1 MPFKMS
7 SDLKKQ
13 ENIQKAQVF
22 LQAAHLYQTSKI
34 AKGISG
40 LKKLQ
45 TESNEIQ
52 KVMSENL
59 SRMNAKLNEQNQIL
73 RRKEQ
78 QENIERIEKEKIKE
92 LKNIFFDIV
101 EELENIKVL
110 KVNNLEKYFKTMSI
124 KAMADKNEISHR
136 ITEELEEKNLIS
148 QTLRNVQS
156 YSDELISSFDE
167 KENQDF
173 EEIISIL
180 EVDEEKEI
188 ENISSDNLFQ
198 TGEKVIDLHK
208 LIEKTFTEKPYLL
221 LKIFDQKETL
231 KEIRYCLFNDEITHF
246 VSSGKYLPKIDYDKF
261 FIENNQSSEFSGLL
275 SEIGF
280 DLTLT
285 KNIFDFKNFDV
296 GILDKIIVSSK
307 NWYKDF
313 FKVSALNAITL
324 KKVSFEEKNKVFK
337 SIKYFEVGN
346 FLVKVFFNAL
356 NETFGPSLEKF
367 VRGSE
372 NIKDLKKDID
382 EEKIRAAR
390 IISEYPFVGTI
401 LENRK

>member
-1 MPFKMS
+1 MS

-13 ENIQKAQVF
+13 ENIQNAQVF

-34 AKGISG
+34 AKEISG

-45 TESNEIQ
+45 SESNEIQ
-52 KVMSENL
+52 KVMSDNL
-59 SRMNAKLNEQNQIL
+59 SGMNAKLNEQNQIL

-78 QENIERIEKEKIKE
+78 QENIERIEKEKTKE

-101 EELENIKVL
+101 EELENIKIL
-110 KVNNLEKYFKTMSI
+110 KISNLEKYFKTMSI

-198 TGEKVIDLHK
+198 TGE
-208 LIEKTFTEKPYLL
+208 
-221 LKIFDQKETL
+221 
-231 KEIRYCLFNDEITHF
+231 R
-246 VSSGKYLPKIDYDKF
+246 
-261 FIENNQSSEFSGLL
+261 
-275 SEIGF
+275 
-280 DLTLT
+280 
-285 KNIFDFKNFDV
+285 
-296 GILDKIIVSSK
+296 
-307 NWYKDF
+307 
-313 FKVSALNAITL
+313 
-324 KKVSFEEKNKVFK
+324 
-337 SIKYFEVGN
+337 
-346 FLVKVFFNAL
+346 
-356 NETFGPSLEKF
+356 
-367 VRGSE
+367 
-372 NIKDLKKDID
+372 
-382 EEKIRAAR
+382 
-390 IISEYPFVGTI
+390 
-401 LENRK
+401 

>member
-1 MPFKMS
+1 MS

-34 AKGISG
+34 AKEISG

-52 KVMSENL
+52 KVMSDNL
-59 SRMNAKLNEQNQIL
+59 SGMNAKLNEQNQIL

-78 QENIERIEKEKIKE
+78 QENIERIEKEKTKE

-101 EELENIKVL
+101 EELENIKIL
-110 KVNNLEKYFKTMSI
+110 KISNLEKYFKTMSI

-156 YSDELISSFDE
+156 YSDELINSFDE

-208 LIEKTFTEKPYLL
+208 LIEKTFFEKPYLL

-231 KEIRYCLFNDEITHF
+231 KEIRYCLFKDETTHF
-246 VSSGKYLPKIDYDKF
+246 VSSGKYLPKIDYDEL
-261 FIENNQSSEFSGLL
+261 FIESNQSSEFSGLL

-280 DLTLT
+280 DLILT

-296 GILDKIIVSSK
+296 DILDKIIVSSK

-324 KKVSFEEKNKVFK
+324 KKVSFEEKNKVFN
-337 SIKYFEVGN
+337 SDKYSEVGN

-356 NETFGPSLEKF
+356 NETFGSSLEKF
-367 VRGSE
+367 KQGSE
-372 NIKDLKKDID
+372 NIKDLKKDIE
-382 EEKIRAAR
+382 EEKMKAAR
-390 IISEYPFVGTI
+390 VISEYPFVGTI

>member
-1 MPFKMS
+1 MS

-34 AKGISG
+34 AKEISG

-59 SRMNAKLNEQNQIL
+59 SGMNAKLNEQNQIL

-78 QENIERIEKEKIKE
+78 QENIERIEKEKTKE

-101 EELENIKVL
+101 EELENIKIL
-110 KVNNLEKYFKTMSI
+110 KISNLEKYFKTMSI

-198 TGEKVIDLHK
+198 TGEKVIDLHS
-208 LIEKTFTEKPYLL
+208 
-221 LKIFDQKETL
+221 
-231 KEIRYCLFNDEITHF
+231 H
-246 VSSGKYLPKIDYDKF
+246 
-261 FIENNQSSEFSGLL
+261 
-275 SEIGF
+275 
-280 DLTLT
+280 
-285 KNIFDFKNFDV
+285 
-296 GILDKIIVSSK
+296 
-307 NWYKDF
+307 
-313 FKVSALNAITL
+313 
-324 KKVSFEEKNKVFK
+324 
-337 SIKYFEVGN
+337 
-346 FLVKVFFNAL
+346 
-356 NETFGPSLEKF
+356 
-367 VRGSE
+367 
-372 NIKDLKKDID
+372 
-382 EEKIRAAR
+382 
-390 IISEYPFVGTI
+390 
-401 LENRK
+401 

>member
-1 MPFKMS
+1 MS

-34 AKGISG
+34 AKEISG

-52 KVMSENL
+52 KVMSDNL
-59 SRMNAKLNEQNQIL
+59 SGMNAKLNEQNQIL

-78 QENIERIEKEKIKE
+78 QENIERIEKEKTKE

-101 EELENIKVL
+101 EELENIKIL
-110 KVNNLEKYFKTMSI
+110 KISNLEKYFKTMSI
-124 KAMADKNEISHR
+124 KALADKNEISHR

-156 YSDELISSFDE
+156 YSDELINSFDE

-180 EVDEEKEI
+180 DVDEEKEI

-208 LIEKTFTEKPYLL
+208 LIEKTFSEKPFLL

-231 KEIRYCLFNDEITHF
+231 KEIRYCLFNDETTHF
-246 VSSGKYLPKIDYDKF
+246 VSSGKFLPKIDYDEL
-261 FIENNQSSEFSGLL
+261 FIESNQSSEFSGLL

-280 DLTLT
+280 DLILT

-296 GILDKIIVSSK
+296 DILDKIIVSSK

-324 KKVSFEEKNKVFK
+324 KKVSFEEKNKLFN
-337 SIKYFEVGN
+337 SDKYSEVGN

-356 NETFGPSLEKF
+356 NETFGSSLEKF
-367 VRGSE
+367 KKGSE
-372 NIKDLKKDID
+372 NIKDLKKDIE
-382 EEKIRAAR
+382 EEKMKAAR
-390 IISEYPFVGTI
+390 VISEYPFVGTI